1 MRKSIMK
8 HKISILIPCL
18 NEKETI
24 KEVILDAKYNAEKIF
39 KDKYEIVI
47 ADNGSTDGSLQI
59 LKKIKSV
66 TVVNVPVKGY
76 GAALHW
82 GIKNCSGEYVVFG
95 DADLSYPF
103 SNLKQ
108 FKTIL
113 DVDKPDL
120 ILGSRLKGSIQKNA
134 MPFLNRYLGTPAL
147 TFLVRLLYGIDTTD
161 CNSGMRVVK
170 KSFYNTLNM
179 RNSGMEWAS
188 ELLLK
193 TALRKGEYK
202 EVPIKFLKDKRGK
215 KPHLSRWS
223 DGWRHL
229 KTILLLKPSIFL
241 YIMAA
246 LLTFSFLTYH
256 ISFGLTSLF
265 LLLFTVTFFSYLA
278 LMFLAFAIENV
289 HNLISKLLNNNYLV
303 PFVALGMLSSGL
315 VIFVLSDDHLGTK
328 MLLGAIMSITLIWV
342 FLIETIKTHLV
353 NRLS

>member
-1 MRKSIMK
+1 MNNIKYT
-8 HKISILIPCL
+8 ILIPCL
-18 NEKETI
+18 NEQETI
-24 KEVILDAKYNAEKIF
+24 SRVLIDAKENSDKYLNN
-39 KDKYEIVI
+39 KYEILV
-47 ADNGSTDGSLQI
+47 ADNGSTDGTLNI
-59 LKKIKSV
+59 IKKHKGV
-66 TVVNVPVKGY
+66 RFVNVPIRGY

-82 GIKNCSGEYVVFG
+82 GIKNCSGEYIVFG

-108 FKTIL
+108 FKKML

-134 MPFLNRYLGTPAL
+134 MPFLNRYLGTPIL
-147 TFLVRLLYGIDTTD
+147 TFLVRLLYGINTTD
-161 CNSGMRVVK
+161 CNSGMRVVR

-193 TALRKGEYK
+193 TAIKKGKYR

-229 KTILLLKPSIFL
+229 KSIILLKPVLFIYLMVLFL
-241 YIMAA
+241 LLSLMA
-246 LLTFSFLTYH
+246 LQTN
-256 ISFGLTSLF
+256 FGLTSLF

-278 LMFLAFAIENV
+278 LMFLAFAIETV
-289 HNLISKLLNNNYLV
+289 HNPISKLLNNNYLV
-303 PFVALGMLSSGL
+303 PFVALGLLCSGL
-315 VIFVLSDDHLGTK
+315 MIFVLSDDHLGTK
-328 MLLGAIMSITLIWV
+328 MLLGAIMSITLMWV

-353 NRLS
+353 NRLP